1 MRWLAVATLSL
12 LTFGATAHASP
23 EDPES
28 LDELIQAVEAT
39 YQDVQSLG
47 ADFVQVTRSVAVGEG
62 DTQKGKVLLA
72 RPKKMR
78 WEFTG
83 PDARLFVTDGTQM
96 WMYSPAD
103 KQAHVYQDLSGGGT
117 GMESLLTNLDQ
128 LDELFDIEMLDGSG
142 DKQSVALKL
151 VPKNAEANFKYLRL
165 LISKKKYLLEQV
177 TIVDAF
183 DNETELSFSQVKLNV
198 QPADDRFIFVPGDD
212 VEVIRPDGL

>member
-1 MRWLAVATLSL
+1 MRWTAIAMLSL
-12 LTFGATAHASP
+12 LSTGATAWAGP

-47 ADFVQVTRSVAVGEG
+47 ADFVQTTRSAAMGEG
-62 DTQKGKVLLA
+62 DTQKGTVLLA

-83 PDARLFVTDGTQM
+83 PDARLFVTDGSQM

-103 KQAHVYQDLSGGGT
+103 KQAHVYEDLSSGGG

-128 LDELFDIEMLDGSG
+128 LDELFEIELLDGAG
-142 DKQSVALKL
+142 TRQSVALKL
-151 VPKNAEANFKYLRL
+151 VPKDAEANFKNLRL
-165 LISKKKYLLEQV
+165 VISKKKYLLEQV

-198 QPADDRFIFVPGDD
+198 APSDDRFIFVPGDD
-212 VEVIRPDGL
+212 VEVIRP